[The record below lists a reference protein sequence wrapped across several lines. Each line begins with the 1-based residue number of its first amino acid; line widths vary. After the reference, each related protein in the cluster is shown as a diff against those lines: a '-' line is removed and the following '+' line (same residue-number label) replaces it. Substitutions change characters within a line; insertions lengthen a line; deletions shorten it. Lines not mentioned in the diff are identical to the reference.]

1 VNKVSLIVGVVGV
14 LASAVAAIFLKDR
27 PPRHYWLL
35 GIAALFPAWL
45 VAFLAVISPASQ
57 SPVDVPLPPRAL
69 FSSAVG
75 LMAIIATDYLLRQ
88 SERTGRTF
96 TPVLC
101 WWIGLGALVPAWLI
115 AAVNL

>member
-1 VNKVSLIVGVVGV
+1 VNKISLVIGVVGA
-14 LASAVAAIFLKDR
+14 LASAVATIILKDR

-35 GIAALFPAWL
+35 GLASLFPAWL
-45 VAFLAVISPASQ
+45 IAFLTVISPASQ

-75 LMAIIATDYLLRQ
+75 LMGIIATDYLLRQ
-88 SERTGRTF
+88 SERTGRVF

-101 WWIGLGALVPAWLI
+101 WWIGLAALVPAWLM

>member
-1 VNKVSLIVGVVGV
+1 VNKVSLIVGVVGI
-14 LASAVAAIFLKDR
+14 LASAIAAVFLKDR

-75 LMAIIATDYLLRQ
+75 LMAIIATDYFLRREQ
-88 SERTGRTF
+88 QAGRVF
-96 TPVLC
+96 TPVVC
-101 WWIGLGALVPAWLI
+101 WLIGWAALIPAWLI
-115 AAVNL
+115 VSLNF